1 MGLLPELG
9 LLFSCM
15 KGFETLFQICGS
27 ILLSF
32 LCHIYIWCPDCRIL
46 HFHHSPLAQQVAE
59 ITFDVE
65 ETACGPSVTTPP
77 RKKKNGER

>member
-1 MGLLPELG
+1 MMSPYVLKTLSTDTKSSPVDIMNMRDLCQQLTPTMELH
-9 LLFSCM
+9 
-15 KGFETLFQICGS
+15 
-27 ILLSF
+27 F
-32 LCHIYIWCPDCRIL
+32 LWIL